1 MLEPSANEIVYGNEN
16 IINNKYNGILKKIN
30 YIEATKSKI
39 NDGFY
44 MNIPPFVTDK
54 NLEKFLNRIQREK
67 EKLNENG
74 EPELVFIYLYIV

>member
-16 IINNKYNGILKKIN
+16 IINNKYNGIFKKIN
-30 YIEATKSKI
+30 YIEATRSKI